1 MIDIKFSTIG
11 DDRFECVLQGSKLYI
26 TVTMKNE
33 AGIASRPAIAQ
44 RANDNIRDTPAS
56 EIRVADWI
64 SEVKDITGDLVKYFP
79 DALLNE
85 EQNSKN

>member
-11 DDRFECVLQGSKLYI
+11 DDRFECVLQGSKLYV

-33 AGIASRPAIAQ
+33 AGITSRAVMSQMDSA
-44 RANDNIRDTPAS
+44 DNRDTPAS
-56 EIRVADWI
+56 EIREADWI